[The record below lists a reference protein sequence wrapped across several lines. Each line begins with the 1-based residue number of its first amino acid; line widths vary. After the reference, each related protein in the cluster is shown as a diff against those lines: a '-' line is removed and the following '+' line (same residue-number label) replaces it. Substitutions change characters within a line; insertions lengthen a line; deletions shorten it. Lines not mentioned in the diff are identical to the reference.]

1 MPMLLHGIA
10 LAAWMI
16 VLGGSGPAGAQERVL
31 VSNIGQEDGGVGLGV
46 SPIFILQRWNDHAQK
61 FRTGNNSLGYRL
73 SSVEIQFATFDT
85 GFSYTVTIQQNNGGN
100 PGGTVGTM
108 SNPTASRFTS
118 DRVLKF
124 SAPQGGTLLQPNT
137 DYFVVFTVGAKTG
150 DSTPSVW
157 WRITASDHEDSS
169 GLTGWRIG
177 NEHRLRIRNG
187 SWQANALAS
196 TLKLRLNGSVVLD
209 TTAPTVTS
217 IVRQTPSGAT
227 TNADELT
234 WRVTFS
240 EAVAN
245 VDAADFRITGTTAVL
260 TVTAV
265 TGTSGTTYDVK
276 ASGGN
281 LAGLDA
287 DVTLGF
293 ASAQNIEDT
302 AGNGLSNTTPTGTNH
317 NRYAMDNTA
326 PTVAISGVP
335 TTSTGA
341 FTATFTFSEAVTG
354 FAVGDITVANGVASG
369 FAESTGGGIADN
381 TVWTALITPSGRAVT
396 VDVVAGVAQDAA
408 GNGNS
413 AAMQEGSTYTEPR
426 VVVSPATLALAE
438 LDPDSGKKSYTVVLD
453 TDPGADVTI
462 TVNNG
467 DTSAVDVDTHSSMDS
482 NQNTL
487 IFTAGGDGTGS
498 GAGNG
503 NWGVAQTVTV
513 QALNDGDAANETF
526 NLTHSASAASGPYK
540 GIRIDPVMVVMI
552 DAGHGVMMSESMLSV
567 AENGGMDTYT
577 MALNSQP
584 TALVRITVASGTTA
598 ATVSPATLTFTTA
611 NWNRTQ
617 TATVTGIDDNVDQS
631 GNRSATIT
639 HNATSNDP
647 NYNNISIPDATAIV
661 VDNDNAG
668 VTINEPDDSTSVDEA
683 PGAGRTDSYTVVLD
697 SQPTADVSIAV
708 VSGTTTVA
716 TVSPATLT
724 FTTTNWNRTQTV
736 TVTGVDDNVD
746 QSGNRNATI
755 THNATS
761 TDPDY
766 NGIAI
771 HHVTVTLVDNDM
783 SDVAITE
790 SDGSTS
796 VTEAAGVGR
805 TDSYMVALTSQP
817 TANVRFV
824 AAIPDG
830 AAATVSPTA
839 LTFTSS
845 NWNMAQ
851 TVTVTGVDD
860 RVDQTGSRSATITHS
875 TLSTDPKYNG
885 LIIPSLTVTVEDNDT
900 SELVVTEFGTPPDT
914 SVTEESGAGNTD
926 TYTVKLA
933 SQPSASVSIAITSS
947 RTTVAT
953 VSPSSLTFSTSN
965 WNTAQTVAVTGVD
978 DRVDQTGNRNATITH
993 TATSTDSKYNS
1004 LSTNV
1009 IVTLVDNDMAGA
1021 TIIQSSGSTSV
1032 NEASGPNRT
1041 DTYMAVL
1048 DTLPSASVEI
1058 TVASDATGIAT
1069 VSPATLTFTTS
1080 DWNTGQTV
1088 TVTGVD
1094 DHVDQSG
1101 NRRATITHTAT
1112 SGDPKY
1118 NGVNIDDV
1126 TVTLL
1131 DDDTAAITI
1140 NDSGGVSVNEAA
1152 GAGRTDPYTVKLA
1165 TLPSST
1171 VVVTVAS
1178 GDTGAATVSP
1188 ATLTFTTTNWNTA
1201 QTVTV
1206 TGVDDRVDQD
1216 GDRSI
1221 TITHTATSSD
1231 PNYNTID
1238 IDNVIAMV
1246 VDNDTAAVNVSQSGD
1261 STSVN
1266 EASGAGRIDTYTV
1279 VLASQPTADVS
1290 IAVASGTTAV
1300 ATVSPATLT
1309 FTTTNWNTAQTVTVT
1324 GVDDRV
1330 DQDGDRSATITH
1342 TATSSD
1348 PNYNTIDID
1357 NVIAMV
1363 VDNDTA
1369 AVNVSQSGGSTSV
1382 NEASGAGRTDTYTVV
1397 LASQPTADVS
1407 IAVAS
1412 GTTAVATVSPATLTF
1427 TTTNWNTAQTVTVTG
1442 VDDKVDQD
1450 GDRSV
1455 TITHTATSSDPNY
1468 NTIDIDNV
1476 IAMVVDND
1484 TAAVN
1489 VSQSGGSTSVNE
1501 ASGAGR
1507 IDTYTVVLASQPT
1520 VDVSIAVAS
1529 GTTAVATVSPATLTF
1544 SPSNWNTAQTV
1555 TVTGVDDRVD
1565 QDGNRSATITHT
1577 ATSSDPNYNTIDID
1591 NVIAMVVDNDTAA
1604 VNVSQSGGFT
1614 SVNEASGAGR
1624 TDTYTV
1630 VLASQPTA
1638 DVSIAVVSGTTAAAT
1653 VSPATL
1659 TFSPSNWNT
1668 AQTVTVTGV
1677 DDRVDQDG
1685 NRSATITHTATSSD
1699 PNYNTIDIDNVIAM
1713 VVDNDT
1719 AAVNVSQS
1727 DGSTSVN
1734 EASGAGRTDTYTVVL
1749 ASQPTV
1755 DVSIAVASGTTAVAT
1770 VSPATLTFSP
1780 SNWNT
1785 AQTVTVTG
1793 VDDRV
1798 DQDGNRR
1805 ATITHTAT
1813 SSDPNYNTIDID
1825 NVIAMV
1831 VDNDTAAVNVSQS
1844 GGSTSVNEASGAG
1857 RTDTYTVVLGSQPT
1871 ADVSIAVASGTTAVA
1886 TVSPATLTFTTTNW
1900 NTMQTV
1906 TVTGVDDRVDQD
1918 GDRSITITHTATSS
1932 DPNYN
1937 TIDIDNVIVMV
1948 VDNDTAAVNVSHSD
1962 GFTSVNEA
1970 SGAGRTDTYTVVLGT
1985 LPTAHVE
1992 IEIESGDT
2000 GAATV
2005 GPTILTF
2012 TPSNWNTAQT
2022 VTVTGV
2028 DDDVDQSNNRRVTI
2042 SHTAT
2047 STDASYNNISI
2058 GAITVMVVND
2068 DRTGVTVTP
2077 SDGSTFLVTEALGP
2091 TNTDTYTVGLATQPT
2106 ASVSIAV
2113 TSDRTE
2119 AATVRPA
2126 TLTFTPFNWNTA
2138 QTVTVT
2144 GVDDGVDQRGDRS
2157 ATISHT
2163 AISSDPKYNTI
2174 DIDDVTA
2181 TVVDNDTEVSI
2192 TGDAAVITEGEEAS
2206 FTVTTTPPPP
2216 AGITISVNVIISDS
2230 GSFVSSGQTGNRVV
2244 TINEGGTATITVAT
2258 EDDITP
2264 ETDGRIT
2271 ATVGTGNGYRP
2282 HGNNGSASTTVED
2295 NFDDAPALAPSTE
2308 MLTVTEGGAASYTIA
2323 LDSQPMDDVT
2333 VTISVSSEEGVVPTP
2348 NFTSPGRSPLGGS
2361 NAMDGGAAISV
2372 YPTTLTFTPSNW
2384 DTAQRVTITLSEN
2397 SDAVG
2402 AAITLTHTTSRGGHQ
2417 GFTAHVLVMVEA
2429 DDPVEKTAWHLR
2441 FGRTVSH
2448 QVVAALQERLTAP
2461 PTPGLQLTV
2470 AGEPVTNAPPLAE
2483 HEGLLSKILGF
2494 EAVTG
2499 EALVESSSLGFT
2511 PESEGAGP
2519 QLAFWGQG
2527 SLSSFS
2533 GKEEDLSLAGD
2544 ITTLL
2549 LGADWTGQRWRAGAA
2564 LTHSWGRGSYGGE
2577 GDNADGEINSILTGV
2592 FPYGRYALTPRLGI
2606 WSAAGYG
2613 WGQLSFQSDGEDEF
2627 TPSTT
2632 MAMTAAGLDGVLL
2645 DGGSEGITLI
2655 STADVL
2661 TLKAASAT
2669 VDRLPS
2675 SEGTISR
2682 VRVGLE
2688 AARPFPL
2695 SHGASLLPSMEMG
2708 IRQDGGD
2715 AEAGYG
2721 LDLGAGIVWSD
2732 PERGISGE
2740 MKGRTLLIHAEEEFQ
2755 EQGLALSFSWDPSP
2769 FNRGPSLSL
2778 SHTMGATPSGGM
2790 DALLNPTTMEGLD
2803 VTPSTGQ
2810 QFEAELTYGFPAHND
2825 RLTLTSA
2832 VALAFSPISRNY
2844 SLLWSLTSYSEQV
2857 QADPWQLSLTGER
2870 QEQKASMSPV
2880 EHSLK
2885 LIFSTLF

>member
-31 VSNIGQEDGGVGLGV
+31 VSNISQEDGGVGLGV

-150 DSTPSVW
+150 DSTPNVW

-217 IVRQTPSGAT
+217 IVRQTRSGAT

-260 TVTAV
+260 TVAAV

-467 DTSAVDVDTHSSMDS
+467 DTSAVDVDTHSSMDG

-540 GIRIDPVMVVMI
+540 GIRIDPVMVVMV

-639 HNATSNDP
+639 HNATSSDP
-647 NYNNISIPDATAIV
+647 NYNNIAIPDATAIV

-796 VTEAAGVGR
+796 VTEASGVGR

-851 TVTVTGVDD
+851 AVTVTGVDD

-1009 IVTLVDNDMAGA
+1009 IVTLVDNDTAGA

-1069 VSPATLTFTTS
+1069 VNPATLTFTTS

-1101 NRRATITHTAT
+1101 NRNATITHTAT

-1216 GDRSI
+1216 GNR
-1221 TITHTATSSD
+1221 
-1231 PNYNTID
+1231 
-1238 IDNVIAMV
+1238 
-1246 VDNDTAAVNVSQSGD
+1246 
-1261 STSVN
+1261 
-1266 EASGAGRIDTYTV
+1266 R
-1279 VLASQPTADVS
+1279 
-1290 IAVASGTTAV
+1290 
-1300 ATVSPATLT
+1300 
-1309 FTTTNWNTAQTVTVT
+1309 
-1324 GVDDRV
+1324 
-1330 DQDGDRSATITH
+1330 ATITH

-1357 NVIAMV
+1357 DVIAMV

-1397 LASQPTADVS
+1397 LA
-1407 IAVAS
+1407 
-1412 GTTAVATVSPATLTF
+1412 
-1427 TTTNWNTAQTVTVTG
+1427 
-1442 VDDKVDQD
+1442 
-1450 GDRSV
+1450 
-1455 TITHTATSSDPNY
+1455 
-1468 NTIDIDNV
+1468 
-1476 IAMVVDND
+1476 
-1484 TAAVN
+1484 
-1489 VSQSGGSTSVNE
+1489 
-1501 ASGAGR
+1501 
-1507 IDTYTVVLASQPT
+1507 
-1520 VDVSIAVAS
+1520 
-1529 GTTAVATVSPATLTF
+1529 
-1544 SPSNWNTAQTV
+1544 
-1555 TVTGVDDRVD
+1555 
-1565 QDGNRSATITHT
+1565 
-1577 ATSSDPNYNTIDID
+1577 
-1591 NVIAMVVDNDTAA
+1591 
-1604 VNVSQSGGFT
+1604 
-1614 SVNEASGAGR
+1614 
-1624 TDTYTV
+1624 
-1630 VLASQPTA
+1630 
-1638 DVSIAVVSGTTAAAT
+1638 
-1653 VSPATL
+1653 
-1659 TFSPSNWNT
+1659 
-1668 AQTVTVTGV
+1668 
-1677 DDRVDQDG
+1677 
-1685 NRSATITHTATSSD
+1685 
-1699 PNYNTIDIDNVIAM
+1699 
-1713 VVDNDT
+1713 
-1719 AAVNVSQS
+1719 
-1727 DGSTSVN
+1727 
-1734 EASGAGRTDTYTVVL
+1734 
-1749 ASQPTV
+1749 
-1755 DVSIAVASGTTAVAT
+1755 
-1770 VSPATLTFSP
+1770 
-1780 SNWNT
+1780 
-1785 AQTVTVTG
+1785 
-1793 VDDRV
+1793 
-1798 DQDGNRR
+1798 
-1805 ATITHTAT
+1805 
-1813 SSDPNYNTIDID
+1813 
-1825 NVIAMV
+1825 
-1831 VDNDTAAVNVSQS
+1831 
-1844 GGSTSVNEASGAG
+1844 
-1857 RTDTYTVVLGSQPT
+1857 SQPT

-1937 TIDIDNVIVMV
+1937 TIDIDNVVAMVVDNDTAAVNVSQSGGSTSVNEASGAGRIDTYTVVLASQPTADVSIAVASGDTGAATVSPATLTFTTTNWNTMQTVTVTGVDDRVDQDGDRSITITHTATSSDPNYNTIDIDNVIAMV

-1962 GFTSVNEA
+1962 GSTSVNEA
-1970 SGAGRTDTYTVVLGT
+1970 SGAGRIDTYTVVLASQ
-1985 LPTAHVE
+1985 PTAHVE
-1992 IEIESGDT
+1992 TEIESGDT

-2091 TNTDTYTVGLATQPT
+2091 TNTDTYTVVLATQPT

-2174 DIDDVTA
+2174 DIDGVTA

-2271 ATVGTGNGYRP
+2271 ATVGTGSGYRP

-2333 VTISVSSEEGVVPTP
+2333 VTISVSGEEGVVPTP

-2361 NAMDGGAAISV
+2361 NAMDGGAVISV

-2429 DDPVEKTAWHLR
+2429 DDPAEKTAWHLR

-2519 QLAFWGQG
+2519 RLAFWGQG
-2527 SLSSFS
+2527 SLSSFR

-2564 LTHSWGRGSYGGE
+2564 LTQSWGRGSYGGE
-2577 GDNADGEINSILTGV
+2577 GDSADGEINSILTGV

-2613 WGQLSFQSDGEDEF
+2613 WGQLSFQPDGEDEF

-2769 FNRGPSLSL
+2769 SNRGPSLSL

-2803 VTPSTGQ
+2803 ATPSTGQ

-2825 RLTLTSA
+2825 RLTLTPA

>member
-260 TVTAV
+260 TVAAV

-287 DVTLGF
+287 NVTLGF

-354 FAVGDITVANGVASG
+354 FAVGDITVANGAASG

-513 QALNDGDAANETF
+513 QALNDGDAANESF

-1101 NRRATITHTAT
+1101 NRSATITHTAT

-1216 GDRSI
+1216 GNRSA

-1238 IDNVIAMV
+1238 IDDVIAMV
-1246 VDNDTAAVNVSQSGD
+1246 VDNDTAAVNVSQSGG

-1290 IAVASGTTAV
+1290 IAVASGTTAA

-1624 TDTYTV
+1624 
-1630 VLASQPTA
+1630 
-1638 DVSIAVVSGTTAAAT
+1638 I
-1653 VSPATL
+1653 
-1659 TFSPSNWNT
+1659 
-1668 AQTVTVTGV
+1668 
-1677 DDRVDQDG
+1677 
-1685 NRSATITHTATSSD
+1685 
-1699 PNYNTIDIDNVIAM
+1699 
-1713 VVDNDT
+1713 
-1719 AAVNVSQS
+1719 
-1727 DGSTSVN
+1727 
-1734 EASGAGRTDTYTVVL
+1734 DTYTVVL

-1755 DVSIAVASGTTAVAT
+1755 
-1770 VSPATLTFSP
+1770 
-1780 SNWNT
+1780 
-1785 AQTVTVTG
+1785 
-1793 VDDRV
+1793 
-1798 DQDGNRR
+1798 
-1805 ATITHTAT
+1805 
-1813 SSDPNYNTIDID
+1813 
-1825 NVIAMV
+1825 
-1831 VDNDTAAVNVSQS
+1831 
-1844 GGSTSVNEASGAG
+1844 
-1857 RTDTYTVVLGSQPT
+1857 
-1871 ADVSIAVASGTTAVA
+1871 DVSIAVASGTTAVA

-2271 ATVGTGNGYRP
+2271 ATVGTGSGYRP

-2564 LTHSWGRGSYGGE
+2564 LTQSWGRGSYGGE
-2577 GDNADGEINSILTGV
+2577 GDSADGEINSILTGV

-2825 RLTLTSA
+2825 RLTLTPA

>member
-31 VSNIGQEDGGVGLGV
+31 VSNISQGDGGVGLGV

-196 TLKLRLNGSVVLD
+196 ALKLRLNGSVVLD

-217 IVRQTPSGAT
+217 IARQTPSGAT

-234 WRVTFS
+234 WRVAFS

-287 DVTLGF
+287 NVTLGF

-396 VDVVAGVAQDAA
+396 VDVAAGVAQDAA

-498 GAGNG
+498 GVGNG

-617 TATVTGIDDNVDQS
+617 TVTVTGIDDNVDQS

-639 HNATSNDP
+639 HNATSSDP
-647 NYNNISIPDATAIV
+647 NYNNVAIPDATAIV

-796 VTEAAGVGR
+796 VTEASGVGR

-860 RVDQTGSRSATITHS
+860 RVDQTGNRSATITHS
-875 TLSTDPKYNG
+875 TLSTDLKYNG

-914 SVTEESGAGNTD
+914 LVTEESGAGNTD

-965 WNTAQTVAVTGVD
+965 WNTAQTVTVTGVD
-978 DRVDQTGNRNATITH
+978 DRVDQTGNRNATIAH

-1009 IVTLVDNDMAGA
+1009 IVTLVDNDTAGA

-1101 NRRATITHTAT
+1101 NRSATITHTAT

-1126 TVTLL
+1126 IVTLL

-1140 NDSGGVSVNEAA
+1140 NDSGGVSVNEAS
-1152 GAGRTDPYTVKLA
+1152 GAGRTDTYTVVLA
-1165 TLPSST
+1165 SQPTADVSIA
-1171 VVVTVAS
+1171 VAS

-1206 TGVDDRVDQD
+1206 TGVDDKVDQD
-1216 GDRSI
+1216 GNRRA
-1221 TITHTATSSD
+1221 TITHTAASSD

-1246 VDNDTAAVNVSQSGD
+1246 VDNDTAAVN
-1261 STSVN
+1261 
-1266 EASGAGRIDTYTV
+1266 
-1279 VLASQPTADVS
+1279 
-1290 IAVASGTTAV
+1290 
-1300 ATVSPATLT
+1300 
-1309 FTTTNWNTAQTVTVT
+1309 
-1324 GVDDRV
+1324 
-1330 DQDGDRSATITH
+1330 
-1342 TATSSD
+1342 
-1348 PNYNTIDID
+1348 
-1357 NVIAMV
+1357 M
-1363 VDNDTA
+1363 
-1369 AVNVSQSGGSTSV
+1369 SQSGGSTSV

-1407 IAVAS
+1407 IAVVS
-1412 GTTAVATVSPATLTF
+1412 GTTVVATVSPATLTF
-1427 TTTNWNTAQTVTVTG
+1427 TTTNWNT
-1442 VDDKVDQD
+1442 
-1450 GDRSV
+1450 
-1455 TITHTATSSDPNY
+1455 
-1468 NTIDIDNV
+1468 
-1476 IAMVVDND
+1476 M
-1484 TAAVN
+1484 
-1489 VSQSGGSTSVNE
+1489 
-1501 ASGAGR
+1501 
-1507 IDTYTVVLASQPT
+1507 
-1520 VDVSIAVAS
+1520 
-1529 GTTAVATVSPATLTF
+1529 
-1544 SPSNWNTAQTV
+1544 
-1555 TVTGVDDRVD
+1555 
-1565 QDGNRSATITHT
+1565 
-1577 ATSSDPNYNTIDID
+1577 
-1591 NVIAMVVDNDTAA
+1591 
-1604 VNVSQSGGFT
+1604 
-1614 SVNEASGAGR
+1614 
-1624 TDTYTV
+1624 
-1630 VLASQPTA
+1630 
-1638 DVSIAVVSGTTAAAT
+1638 
-1653 VSPATL
+1653 
-1659 TFSPSNWNT
+1659 
-1668 AQTVTVTGV
+1668 
-1677 DDRVDQDG
+1677 
-1685 NRSATITHTATSSD
+1685 
-1699 PNYNTIDIDNVIAM
+1699 
-1713 VVDNDT
+1713 
-1719 AAVNVSQS
+1719 
-1727 DGSTSVN
+1727 
-1734 EASGAGRTDTYTVVL
+1734 
-1749 ASQPTV
+1749 
-1755 DVSIAVASGTTAVAT
+1755 
-1770 VSPATLTFSP
+1770 
-1780 SNWNT
+1780 
-1785 AQTVTVTG
+1785 QTVTVTG

-1857 RTDTYTVVLGSQPT
+1857 RTDTYTVVLASQ
-1871 ADVSIAVASGTTAVA
+1871 
-1886 TVSPATLTFTTTNW
+1886 
-1900 NTMQTV
+1900 
-1906 TVTGVDDRVDQD
+1906 
-1918 GDRSITITHTATSS
+1918 
-1932 DPNYN
+1932 
-1937 TIDIDNVIVMV
+1937 
-1948 VDNDTAAVNVSHSD
+1948 
-1962 GFTSVNEA
+1962 
-1970 SGAGRTDTYTVVLGT
+1970 
-1985 LPTAHVE
+1985 PTAHVE

-2077 SDGSTFLVTEALGP
+2077 SDGSTLVTEALGP

-2192 TGDAAVITEGEEAS
+2192 TGEAAVITEGEEAS

-2271 ATVGTGNGYRP
+2271 ATVGTGSGYRP

-2564 LTHSWGRGSYGGE
+2564 LTQSWGRGSYGGE
-2577 GDNADGEINSILTGV
+2577 GDSADGEINSILTGV
-2592 FPYGRYALTPRLGI
+2592 FPYGRYALTPRLSI

-2613 WGQLSFQSDGEDEF
+2613 WGQLSFQPDGEDEF

-2825 RLTLTSA
+2825 RLTLTPA
-2832 VALAFSPISRNY
+2832 VALAFSPISRSY

>member
-1 MPMLLHGIA
+1 M
-10 LAAWMI
+10 
-16 VLGGSGPAGAQERVL
+16 
-31 VSNIGQEDGGVGLGV
+31 
-46 SPIFILQRWNDHAQK
+46 
-61 FRTGNNSLGYRL
+61 
-73 SSVEIQFATFDT
+73 
-85 GFSYTVTIQQNNGGN
+85 
-100 PGGTVGTM
+100 
-108 SNPTASRFTS
+108 
-118 DRVLKF
+118 
-124 SAPQGGTLLQPNT
+124 
-137 DYFVVFTVGAKTG
+137 
-150 DSTPSVW
+150 
-157 WRITASDHEDSS
+157 
-169 GLTGWRIG
+169 
-177 NEHRLRIRNG
+177 
-187 SWQANALAS
+187 
-196 TLKLRLNGSVVLD
+196 
-209 TTAPTVTS
+209 
-217 IVRQTPSGAT
+217 
-227 TNADELT
+227 
-234 WRVTFS
+234 
-240 EAVAN
+240 
-245 VDAADFRITGTTAVL
+245 
-260 TVTAV
+260 
-265 TGTSGTTYDVK
+265 
-276 ASGGN
+276 
-281 LAGLDA
+281 
-287 DVTLGF
+287 
-293 ASAQNIEDT
+293 
-302 AGNGLSNTTPTGTNH
+302 
-317 NRYAMDNTA
+317 
-326 PTVAISGVP
+326 
-335 TTSTGA
+335 
-341 FTATFTFSEAVTG
+341 
-354 FAVGDITVANGVASG
+354 
-369 FAESTGGGIADN
+369 
-381 TVWTALITPSGRAVT
+381 
-396 VDVVAGVAQDAA
+396 
-408 GNGNS
+408 
-413 AAMQEGSTYTEPR
+413 
-426 VVVSPATLALAE
+426 
-438 LDPDSGKKSYTVVLD
+438 
-453 TDPGADVTI
+453 
-462 TVNNG
+462 
-467 DTSAVDVDTHSSMDS
+467 
-482 NQNTL
+482 
-487 IFTAGGDGTGS
+487 
-498 GAGNG
+498 
-503 NWGVAQTVTV
+503 
-513 QALNDGDAANETF
+513 
-526 NLTHSASAASGPYK
+526 
-540 GIRIDPVMVVMI
+540 
-552 DAGHGVMMSESMLSV
+552 
-567 AENGGMDTYT
+567 
-577 MALNSQP
+577 
-584 TALVRITVASGTTA
+584 
-598 ATVSPATLTFTTA
+598 
-611 NWNRTQ
+611 
-617 TATVTGIDDNVDQS
+617 
-631 GNRSATIT
+631 
-639 HNATSNDP
+639 
-647 NYNNISIPDATAIV
+647 
-661 VDNDNAG
+661 
-668 VTINEPDDSTSVDEA
+668 
-683 PGAGRTDSYTVVLD
+683 
-697 SQPTADVSIAV
+697 
-708 VSGTTTVA
+708 
-716 TVSPATLT
+716 
-724 FTTTNWNRTQTV
+724 
-736 TVTGVDDNVD
+736 
-746 QSGNRNATI
+746 
-755 THNATS
+755 
-761 TDPDY
+761 
-766 NGIAI
+766 
-771 HHVTVTLVDNDM
+771 
-783 SDVAITE
+783 
-790 SDGSTS
+790 
-796 VTEAAGVGR
+796 
-805 TDSYMVALTSQP
+805 
-817 TANVRFV
+817 
-824 AAIPDG
+824 
-830 AAATVSPTA
+830 
-839 LTFTSS
+839 
-845 NWNMAQ
+845 
-851 TVTVTGVDD
+851 
-860 RVDQTGSRSATITHS
+860 
-875 TLSTDPKYNG
+875 
-885 LIIPSLTVTVEDNDT
+885 
-900 SELVVTEFGTPPDT
+900 
-914 SVTEESGAGNTD
+914 
-926 TYTVKLA
+926 
-933 SQPSASVSIAITSS
+933 
-947 RTTVAT
+947 
-953 VSPSSLTFSTSN
+953 
-965 WNTAQTVAVTGVD
+965 
-978 DRVDQTGNRNATITH
+978 
-993 TATSTDSKYNS
+993 
-1004 LSTNV
+1004 
-1009 IVTLVDNDMAGA
+1009 
-1021 TIIQSSGSTSV
+1021 
-1032 NEASGPNRT
+1032 
-1041 DTYMAVL
+1041 
-1048 DTLPSASVEI
+1048 
-1058 TVASDATGIAT
+1058 
-1069 VSPATLTFTTS
+1069 
-1080 DWNTGQTV
+1080 
-1088 TVTGVD
+1088 
-1094 DHVDQSG
+1094 
-1101 NRRATITHTAT
+1101 
-1112 SGDPKY
+1112 
-1118 NGVNIDDV
+1118 
-1126 TVTLL
+1126 
-1131 DDDTAAITI
+1131 
-1140 NDSGGVSVNEAA
+1140 
-1152 GAGRTDPYTVKLA
+1152 
-1165 TLPSST
+1165 
-1171 VVVTVAS
+1171 
-1178 GDTGAATVSP
+1178 
-1188 ATLTFTTTNWNTA
+1188 
-1201 QTVTV
+1201 
-1206 TGVDDRVDQD
+1206 
-1216 GDRSI
+1216 
-1221 TITHTATSSD
+1221 
-1231 PNYNTID
+1231 
-1238 IDNVIAMV
+1238 
-1246 VDNDTAAVNVSQSGD
+1246 
-1261 STSVN
+1261 
-1266 EASGAGRIDTYTV
+1266 
-1279 VLASQPTADVS
+1279 
-1290 IAVASGTTAV
+1290 
-1300 ATVSPATLT
+1300 
-1309 FTTTNWNTAQTVTVT
+1309 
-1324 GVDDRV
+1324 
-1330 DQDGDRSATITH
+1330 
-1342 TATSSD
+1342 
-1348 PNYNTIDID
+1348 
-1357 NVIAMV
+1357 
-1363 VDNDTA
+1363 
-1369 AVNVSQSGGSTSV
+1369 

-1427 TTTNWNTAQTVTVTG
+1427 TTT
-1442 VDDKVDQD
+1442 
-1450 GDRSV
+1450 
-1455 TITHTATSSDPNY
+1455 
-1468 NTIDIDNV
+1468 
-1476 IAMVVDND
+1476 
-1484 TAAVN
+1484 
-1489 VSQSGGSTSVNE
+1489 
-1501 ASGAGR
+1501 
-1507 IDTYTVVLASQPT
+1507 
-1520 VDVSIAVAS
+1520 
-1529 GTTAVATVSPATLTF
+1529 
-1544 SPSNWNTAQTV
+1544 NWNTAQTV

-1604 VNVSQSGGFT
+1604 VNVSQSGG
-1614 SVNEASGAGR
+1614 S
-1624 TDTYTV
+1624 
-1630 VLASQPTA
+1630 
-1638 DVSIAVVSGTTAAAT
+1638 
-1653 VSPATL
+1653 
-1659 TFSPSNWNT
+1659 
-1668 AQTVTVTGV
+1668 
-1677 DDRVDQDG
+1677 
-1685 NRSATITHTATSSD
+1685 
-1699 PNYNTIDIDNVIAM
+1699 
-1713 VVDNDT
+1713 
-1719 AAVNVSQS
+1719 
-1727 DGSTSVN
+1727 
-1734 EASGAGRTDTYTVVL
+1734 
-1749 ASQPTV
+1749 
-1755 DVSIAVASGTTAVAT
+1755 
-1770 VSPATLTFSP
+1770 
-1780 SNWNT
+1780 
-1785 AQTVTVTG
+1785 
-1793 VDDRV
+1793 
-1798 DQDGNRR
+1798 
-1805 ATITHTAT
+1805 
-1813 SSDPNYNTIDID
+1813 
-1825 NVIAMV
+1825 
-1831 VDNDTAAVNVSQS
+1831 
-1844 GGSTSVNEASGAG
+1844 
-1857 RTDTYTVVLGSQPT
+1857 
-1871 ADVSIAVASGTTAVA
+1871 
-1886 TVSPATLTFTTTNW
+1886 
-1900 NTMQTV
+1900 
-1906 TVTGVDDRVDQD
+1906 
-1918 GDRSITITHTATSS
+1918 
-1932 DPNYN
+1932 
-1937 TIDIDNVIVMV
+1937 
-1948 VDNDTAAVNVSHSD
+1948 
-1962 GFTSVNEA
+1962 TSVNEA

-1992 IEIESGDT
+1992 IEIESGDR

-2564 LTHSWGRGSYGGE
+2564 LTQSWGRGSYGGE
-2577 GDNADGEINSILTGV
+2577 GDSADGEINSILTGV

-2613 WGQLSFQSDGEDEF
+2613 WGQLSFQPDGEDEF